1 MAIVVLLGFVQ
12 NRNDDGVWLCEV
24 SPDCMCLLIIIGK
37 GESCFRD
44 TVKTPSKRKVGFYMV
59 LQVAAR
65 C

>member
-1 MAIVVLLGFVQ
+1 MRGIF
-12 NRNDDGVWLCEV
+12 
-24 SPDCMCLLIIIGK
+24 DCMCLLIIIEK
-37 GESCFRD
+37 EESCFRD